1 MKIMMRRM
9 LGIVLILAVALSS
22 VIGGKRLVTINGVPE
37 MARAAGTDEA
47 TAGGGQYIR
56 DMVISYADSKEKAE
70 AEFGAGYTVIN
81 ADLNEGNSGHTWL
94 GYRLTDNPDLAIR
107 DIKAMDMYGGF
118 STSDY
123 EELLKEHEKEFD
135 EQMDSIIPAVC
146 EFAKNYDGG
155 VPAATGMIGY
165 LNRFYENDS
174 EKGMGDYLLDAGRAL
189 NQNASDSAVLAD
201 MKKVFMQG
209 NSEIIETIE
218 RILMQTQG
226 NNLKK
231 EGSWLSRMSDMGP
244 NGLKAI
250 YKKVLYPKKS
260 SKAIDGLLKKEFDD
274 DANMLLKQMPIVR
287 ELLGGINYSE
297 IRKALENEDTEAFE
311 KLVAGKVVPESG
323 AEVDEAMSVDESMD
337 SLTETIESSGIAV
350 DNAQTLID
358 AMVTL
363 RLMAAPY
370 GDSTLF
376 DFFMREDLQAEDLYP
391 MAYLLSAGQKS
402 LLDDVGIHS
411 VFWSIMAGDA
421 EDVDE
426 ETDLSQD
433 VQVSVYD
440 GCDRGEFEGDT
451 AVTSEALKRTSTS
464 GKSLFMDSA
473 TYNVI
478 LVSSALASIGA
489 FVYAA
494 KMKPKLTGEALEFK
508 VDRFVMAEQEKLEET
523 VKALADKYNRI
534 TEDCMNTKMK
544 YLLENDMVTESKLW
558 PTEARARYAHF
569 DMQLKMRDL
578 NAYNKLYAEDGLFT
592 ELDKKGQKVYEEYK
606 AKKLE
611 YKNFD
616 EKVVRQKG
624 YNKLSKGAKVPKGV
638 ARAFGIVCGVVAVG
652 LAAYEIYCMT
662 KKENT
667 EYTEIPGKIID
678 RSYPE
683 GSEEIT
689 FINYYAVLTP
699 EKEKADIH
707 QKKAD
712 RWVSLYTST
721 DEEAGEPILA
731 STLTTNAASTQSNA
745 DMIPVTTFGESS
757 AYKISDGG
765 SAYMFFG
772 RNENALVNATE
783 DVEETAASADSG
795 IDDTEASVFGNPT
808 LWIII
813 VLGVLVVIAA
823 GSGIYFRKK
832 RSRETDKSDRE
843 E

>member
-1 MKIMMRRM
+1 MREMIRKTIGM
-9 LGIVLILAVALSS
+9 TLVLAVVLSS
-22 VIGGKRLVTINGVPE
+22 VIGGNRLVKVSGAPE
-37 MARAAGTDEA
+37 TARAAGTDEVS
-47 TAGGGQYIR
+47 TGEGKYIS

-70 AEFGAGYTVIN
+70 SELGADYTVLN
-81 ADLNEGNSGHTWL
+81 ADLNEGKSGHTWL
-94 GYRLTDNPDLAIR
+94 GYRTTDNPELAIR
-107 DIKAMDMYGGF
+107 DIKVMDMYGGF

-123 EELLKEHEKEFD
+123 EELVKEHEKEFD
-135 EQMDSIIPAVC
+135 EQMDSIIPAVR
-146 EFAKNYDGG
+146 EFAKNYDEG

-165 LNRFYENDS
+165 LNQFYENDS
-174 EKGMGDYLLDAGRAL
+174 EKGMGSYLLDAGRAL
-189 NQNASDSAVLAD
+189 NQDASDSAVLAD

-218 RILMQTQG
+218 RILMQAQG
-226 NNLKK
+226 NKLKK
-231 EGSWLSRMSDMGP
+231 EGSWLSRMSDTGP
-244 NGLKAI
+244 EGLKTI
-250 YKKVLYPKKS
+250 YENAYPNYS
-260 SKAIDGLLKKEFDD
+260 SKRTETLMKKDLDD
-274 DANMLLKQMPIVR
+274 DAHMLLEQMPIVR
-287 ELLGGINYSE
+287 ELLGGTDYNE
-297 IRKALENEDTEAFE
+297 IRKALENDDTEAFE
-311 KLVAGKVVPESG
+311 KLVEGTVIPESG
-323 AEVDEAMSVDESMD
+323 AQVDEAMSLDESMD
-337 SLTETIESSGIAV
+337 SLTETIESSGVAV

-358 AMVTL
+358 AMVAL

-402 LLDDVGIHS
+402 LFDDVGIHT

-421 EDVDE
+421 EEVDE
-426 ETDLSQD
+426 ENDLSQD

-464 GKSLFMDSA
+464 GKSLFMDSTA
-473 TYNVI
+473 YNVI

-494 KMKPKLTGEALEFK
+494 KAKPKLTGEALDFK

-544 YLLENDMVTESKLW
+544 YLLEKDMVTESKLW

-569 DMQLKMRDL
+569 DMQLKMRDI

-592 ELDKKGQKVYEEYK
+592 ELDKKGQKVYDEFK

-611 YKNFD
+611 YQKFD
-616 EKVVRQKG
+616 EKAVRQKG
-624 YNKLSKGAKVPKGV
+624 YNKLSKGAKVPKGA
-638 ARAFGIVCGVVAVG
+638 ARAFGIVCAVAAVG
-652 LAAYEIYCMT
+652 LAAYEIYCMVN
-662 KKENT
+662 KE
-667 EYTEIPGKIID
+667 EKEFTEIPGKIID

-689 FINYYAVLTP
+689 YINYYTVMTP
-699 EKEKADIH
+699 EEKKADIH

-721 DEEAGEPILA
+721 DKEAG
-731 STLTTNAASTQSNA
+731 
-745 DMIPVTTFGESS
+745 
-757 AYKISDGG
+757 
-765 SAYMFFG
+765 
-772 RNENALVNATE
+772 
-783 DVEETAASADSG
+783 
-795 IDDTEASVFGNPT
+795 
-808 LWIII
+808 
-813 VLGVLVVIAA
+813 
-823 GSGIYFRKK
+823 
-832 RSRETDKSDRE
+832 
-843 E
+843 

>member
-1 MKIMMRRM
+1 M
-9 LGIVLILAVALSS
+9 
-22 VIGGKRLVTINGVPE
+22 
-37 MARAAGTDEA
+37 
-47 TAGGGQYIR
+47 
-56 DMVISYADSKEKAE
+56 
-70 AEFGAGYTVIN
+70 
-81 ADLNEGNSGHTWL
+81 
-94 GYRLTDNPDLAIR
+94 
-107 DIKAMDMYGGF
+107 
-118 STSDY
+118 
-123 EELLKEHEKEFD
+123 KEHEKEFD
-135 EQMDSIIPAVC
+135 EQMDSIIPAVR
-146 EFAKNYDGG
+146 EFAKNYDEG

-165 LNRFYENDS
+165 LNQFYENDS

-209 NSEIIETIE
+209 NSEIIGTIE

-226 NNLKK
+226 SKLKK

-244 NGLKAI
+244 NGLKTI
-250 YKKVLYPKKS
+250 YEKAYPKKT
-260 SKAIDGLLKKEFDD
+260 SKAIASLMKKELDD
-274 DANMLLKQMPIVR
+274 DAHMILDQMPVVR
-287 ELLGGINYSE
+287 ELLGGTDYNE
-297 IRKALENEDTEAFE
+297 IRKALENDDTEAFE
-311 KLVAGKVVPESG
+311 KLVEGKIVPESG
-323 AEVDEAMSVDESMD
+323 AQVDEAMSLDESMD
-337 SLTETIESSGIAV
+337 SLTTTIESSGVAV

-358 AMVTL
+358 AMVAL

-402 LLDDVGIHS
+402 LFDDVGIHS

-421 EDVDE
+421 EEVDE
-426 ETDLSQD
+426 ENDLSQD

-464 GKSLFMDSA
+464 GKSLFMDSTA
-473 TYNVI
+473 YNVI

-494 KMKPKLTGEALEFK
+494 KAKPKLTGEALKFK
-508 VDRFVMAEQEKLEET
+508 VDRFVMAEHEKLNQT
-523 VKALADKYNRI
+523 VGALADKYNRI

-544 YLLENDMVTESKLW
+544 YLQEKNMVTESPLW
-558 PTEARARYAHF
+558 PKDNVRAKYAHY
-569 DMQLKMRDL
+569 DMQLKMRDIK
-578 NAYNKLYAEDGLFT
+578 AYNQLYAEDGLFA
-592 ELDKKGQKVYEEYK
+592 ELDKKGQKVLEEYK

-616 EKVVRQKG
+616 EKAVRQKA
-624 YNKLSKGAKVPKGV
+624 YNKLSKGAKVPKGA
-638 ARAFGIVCGVVAVG
+638 ARAFGIVCAVVAVG
-652 LAAYEIYCMT
+652 FAAYEIYCMT
-662 KKENT
+662 KKDHT

-689 FINYYAVLTP
+689 YINYYTVMTP
-699 EKEKADIH
+699 EEKKADIH

-721 DEEAGEPILA
+721 DKEAGEPIFA
-731 STLTTNAASTQSNA
+731 STLTTNAASTQSNT
-745 DMIPVTTFGESS
+745 DIIPVTAFGESAS
-757 AYKISDGG
+757 YKISDGD

-772 RNENALVNATE
+772 RNENAVADATE
-783 DVEETAASADSG
+783 NEEEAVAAEESEETAAPADSD
-795 IDDTEASVFGNPT
+795 IDDTEASVFGGAT
-808 LWIII
+808 IWIFI
-813 VLGVLVVIAA
+813 VLGVLVILAA
-823 GSGIYFRKK
+823 GGGIYYRKRKK
-832 RSRETDKSDRE
+832 E
-843 E
+843 